1 MNTNIVFPWLKSF
14 FKNYGNHSLIFI
26 FFFLTS
32 CAPVARLFSTPTYS
46 LHNSDKIYLNDENK
60 IRNVFVKKSSNKN
73 SAQSNI
79 TNDVETKLKNSG
91 IKVVSDIN
99 SANYI
104 LSVNIKNIATDID
117 YNFAN
122 SMRNMLLSKEINSS
136 YIFDANNMPHIN
148 TGNVVPWVDKNNKT
162 MHKRL
167 LPHALYS
174 LLGSGV
180 GFTLG
185 FTLAGSHAPFA
196 FGILTAIAVG
206 GATFITYDC
215 FRKVGV
221 IIGYDVVIDE
231 RNEKTLDHNRKIL
244 TKKSSNS
251 SDETYYSY
259 KNNWNTMTSNG
270 ITIAIGSRALIQ
282 DMKKKS
288 CQTIANN
295 ITEIFATNGLN

>member
-1 MNTNIVFPWLKSF
+1 MSFVFHYLKSF
-14 FKNYGNHSLIFI
+14 SKNYSNYLLIVI

-32 CAPVARLFSTPTYS
+32 CAPIARLLSTPTYS

-60 IRNVFVKKSSNKN
+60 IKNIFIKKSPNKN
-73 SAQSNI
+73 IAQSDI
-79 TNDVETKLKNSG
+79 ANDIETRLKNNG
-91 IKVVSDIN
+91 IKVVSDVN
-99 SANYI
+99 SANYV

-122 SMRNMLLSKEINSS
+122 SMRNTLLSKEINSS

-148 TGNVVPWVDKNNKT
+148 TGNVVSLTDKNNKI

-174 LLGSGV
+174 LLGSSV

-185 FTLAGSHAPFA
+185 FTLAGSNAPFA

-206 GATFITYDC
+206 GATFITYDY

-221 IIGYDVVIDE
+221 IISYDIVIDE
-231 RNEKTLDHNRKIL
+231 RNEKTLDHSRKVL

-288 CQTIANN
+288 HQIIVDNV
-295 ITEIFATNGLN
+295 TEIFKN

>member
-1 MNTNIVFPWLKSF
+1 MISVSNLKSF
-14 FKNYGNHSLIFI
+14 FKNYVNQSLMLI

-32 CAPVARLFSTPTYS
+32 CAPVARLLSTPTYS

-60 IRNVFVKKSSNKN
+60 IKNIFIKKGSNKN
-73 SAQSNI
+73 SIQYDI
-79 TNDVETKLKNSG
+79 DNDIETKLKNNG
-91 IKVVSDIN
+91 IKVVSDVN

-122 SMRNMLLSKEINSS
+122 NMRNMLLSKEMNSS
-136 YIFDANNMPHIN
+136 YIFDVNNMPHIN
-148 TGNVVPWVDKNNKT
+148 TGNVVPFTDKNNKT

-174 LLGSGV
+174 LLGSSV
-180 GFTLG
+180 GFTIG
-185 FTLAGSHAPFA
+185 FTFAGSHSPFA
-196 FGILTAIAVG
+196 FGILTAIAIG
-206 GATFITYDC
+206 GATFVTYDC

-221 IIGYDVVIDE
+221 IISYDIVIDE

-259 KNNWNTMTSNG
+259 KNNWSTMTSNSV
-270 ITIAIGSRALIQ
+270 TVAIGSRALVR

-288 CQTIANN
+288 CQIIVDNVA
-295 ITEIFATNGLN
+295 EIFKTNGLD